1 MPRGVLDVARGDRA
15 RARVATGDL
24 ARSIIAAF
32 ACATLAFAG
41 GCALAHA
48 EVARGHPVAFALF
61 PTFGVAYLAACVPL
75 AVAYTNP
82 EDVRADLNACRPRDY
97 AWLFRRTWGA
107 FKDAEDGKVGGKD
120 L

>member
-1 MPRGVLDVARGDRA
+1 MPRGVLDV
-15 RARVATGDL
+15 ARVATGDL

-107 FKDAEDGKVGGKD
+107 FKDAEDGKVRGKD

>member
-1 MPRGVLDVARGDRA
+1 MNSEEKPLKGLRCRPDWTPSITTLARNDRSLTASKARG
-15 RARVATGDL
+15 
-24 ARSIIAAF
+24 S
-32 ACATLAFAG
+32 
-41 GCALAHA
+41 A
-48 EVARGHPVAFALF
+48 EG
-61 PTFGVAYLAACVPL
+61 LAACVPL

-107 FKDAEDGKVGGKD
+107 FKDAEDGKVRGKD

>member
-15 RARVATGDL
+15 RAPLATGAL
-24 ARSIIAAF
+24 ARSIYVAF
-32 ACATLAFAG
+32 ACATLVFAAGCAFAH
-41 GCALAHA
+41 AH
-48 EVARGHPVAFALF
+48 VSRGHPLAFALF
-61 PTFGVAYLAACVPL
+61 PTLGVAYLAACVPL

-82 EDVRADLNACRPRDY
+82 DDVRADARATRPRDY

-107 FKDAEDGKVGGKD
+107 FRDADDGKVRGKD

>member
-1 MPRGVLDVARGDRA
+1 MPRGVLDVARGRA

-24 ARSIIAAF
+24 ARSIVAAF
-32 ACATLAFAG
+32 ACATLAFAV

-48 EVARGHPVAFALF
+48 EVARGRHVAFALF
-61 PTFGVAYLAACVPL
+61 PTLGVAYLAACVPL

-82 EDVRADLNACRPRDY
+82 EDVRAGLNALRPSDY

-107 FKDAEDGKVGGKD
+107 FRDAEDGKVRGKD